1 MKHIYFLLLFVL
13 IITKMQSQTLKFN
26 GSAQEPFVKTVI
38 NNGSVT
44 SGSSRND
51 YNFQHPFD
59 IFIGPDDSL
68 WVNER
73 SGIIS
78 KVHKSNGGRRIVLN
92 ISSLVT
98 FTRTGSGASVTGI
111 AQDGMFGMALH
122 PDAFKGLGKDSLFV
136 AYCYGGAAARK
147 TRISRFYYNPTT
159 KVLVPGSEFPL
170 IQNLPG
176 SNDHNGGRLV
186 FGPDKTLY
194 FSCGD
199 QGANQFG
206 NACISLKSQNN
217 ISSGDFTAQNW
228 TNYAGHILRLT
239 TGGTVPGDNPT
250 FGGVKSHMFSKGH
263 RNPQG
268 LVFEKDG
275 TGIMPSNAKLYESE
289 QGAVID
295 DEVNYIESGKNYG
308 WPYIS
313 GYNDNVFYTY
323 KNWSASPITAV
334 STDIDCGNYNNVGE
348 CGTATNMTGANAPK
362 AENYFTPANGF
373 NETFTDPLKSQAA
386 VTTTNCFN
394 NDYLSRPTV
403 AWSSIEYYNNTTT
416 GIPGWSNSLLLT
428 TLKNSSIL
436 RYKLNT
442 AGTAILADTIQ
453 YFRVQEAGNP
463 DWGINRYRDLVVAAD
478 GVTFYAI
485 TDSLGATS
493 GVTAGGGAG
502 GSGPKVKDEGKIIS
516 FKYTGI
522 TLSLNPTTI
531 NERTIND
538 LVKIYPNPVTEY
550 FVVNTKDLDTR
561 PYTLNLIDANGR
573 VILQRNITNAL
584 ETIMVKEIPNGQ
596 YLMTLT
602 NRNGKVISTKKV
614 SIIH

>member
-1 MKHIYFLLLFVL
+1 MKQFYSLLLFVFTINTL
-13 IITKMQSQTLKFN
+13 QAQTLKFN
-26 GSAQEPFVKTVI
+26 GAAQEPFTKTVL
-38 NNGSVT
+38 NTG
-44 SGSSRND
+44 
-51 YNFQHPFD
+51 YNFQHPFE

-78 KVHKSNGGRRIVLN
+78 KVHKTTGLRRIVLN
-92 ISSLVT
+92 ISSQVT

-136 AYCYGGAAARK
+136 AYCYGGTAARK
-147 TRISRFYYNPTT
+147 VRISRFYYNPTT
-159 KVLVPGSEFPL
+159 KVLVPASEFTL
-170 IQNLPG
+170 IENIPG

-186 FGPDKTLY
+186 FGPDKKVY
-194 FSCGD
+194 YSCGD

-206 NACISLKSQNN
+206 NACISLKSQND
-217 ISSGDFTAQNW
+217 ITAAELSAG
-228 TNYAGHILRLT
+228 NYVNYPGHILRLNT
-239 TGGTVPGDNPT
+239 DGSVPSDNPLFAT
-250 FGGVKSHMFSKGH
+250 VRSHVYSKGH

-268 LVFEKDG
+268 LVFQKDG
-275 TGIMPSNAKLYESE
+275 TGNMPVGAFLYESE

-295 DEVNYIESGKNYG
+295 DEVNRIESGKNYG
-308 WPYIS
+308 WPRIS

-323 KNWSASPITAV
+323 KNWSLSPSGSGATNC
-334 STDIDCGNYNNVGE
+334 TNYPGE

-362 AENYFTPANGF
+362 LESSWLPA
-373 NETFTDPLKSQAA
+373 TDYTDPLKSQAA
-386 VTTTNCFN
+386 VASPDCV
-394 NDYLSRPTV
+394 DYLARPTV

-436 RYKLNT
+436 RYKLNA

-453 YFRVQEAGNP
+453 YFRVPKDATNP
-463 DWGINRYRDLVVAAD
+463 NWGINRYRDLAVAAD

-502 GSGPKVKDEGKIIS
+502 GSGPAVADKGKIIA

-531 NERTIND
+531 AERAIND
-538 LVKIYPNPVTEY
+538 LVKVYPNPVTEY

-561 PYTLNLIDANGR
+561 PYTLNLMDANGR
-573 VILQRNITNAL
+573 MILQKSITNAL
-584 ETIMVKEIPNGQ
+584 ETIMVKEIHNGQ

>member
-1 MKHIYFLLLFVL
+1 MKQLYFLMLFVL
-13 IITKMQSQTLKFN
+13 TITKIHSQTLKFN
-26 GSAQEPFVKTVI
+26 GAAQEPFVKTVL
-38 NNGSVT
+38 NTG
-44 SGSSRND
+44 

-78 KVHKSNGGRRIVLN
+78 KVHKTTGLRRIVLD
-92 ISSLVT
+92 ISSTVT
-98 FTRTGSGASVTGI
+98 FTRSFGGAGGTVDNI

-136 AYCYGGAAARK
+136 AFCYGGTAARK

-159 KVLVPGSEFPL
+159 KVLVPGSETIL
-170 IQNLPG
+170 IQNLPA

-186 FGPDKTLY
+186 FGADKTLY
-194 FSCGD
+194 YSCGD

-206 NACISLKSQNN
+206 NCNIEIKSQKD
-217 ISSGDFTAQNW
+217 ITAAELTAQTW
-228 TNYAGHILRLT
+228 TNYAGHILRLNRD
-239 TGGTVPGDNPT
+239 GTVPTDNPT
-250 FGGVKSHMFSKGH
+250 FATVKSHVFSKGH

-268 LVFEKDG
+268 LVWQKDASG
-275 TGIMPSNAKLYESE
+275 NIPTTGAILYESE
-289 QGAVID
+289 QGAVTD
-295 DEVNYIESGKNYG
+295 DEVNIIESGKNYG
-308 WPYIS
+308 WPYIA
-313 GYNDNVFYTY
+313 GYNDNIFYRY
-323 KNWSASPITAV
+323 KNYGGTGCTGATYP
-334 STDIDCGNYNNVGE
+334 GE
-348 CGTATNMTGANAPK
+348 CAGPLDIANSAAESAAPGGAAAYTNPI
-362 AENYFTPANGF
+362 
-373 NETFTDPLKSQAA
+373 KSQGPVGQTSAECSAA
-386 VTTTNCFN
+386 NS
-394 NDYLSRPTV
+394 YLARSTV

-436 RYKLNT
+436 RYKLDA

-453 YFRVQEAGNP
+453 YFRVVKDAANP
-463 DWGINRYRDLVVAAD
+463 SWGINRYRDMVVAAD
-478 GVTFYAI
+478 GVTFYVI

-502 GSGPKVKDEGKIIS
+502 GAGPTVEDKGKIIS
-516 FKYTGI
+516 FKYTGV
-522 TLSLNPTTI
+522 TLSLNPAIPTD
-531 NERTIND
+531 RVIND
-538 LVKIYPNPVTEY
+538 LVKVYPNPVTEY

-561 PYTLNLIDANGR
+561 PYTLNLIDINGR
-573 VILQRNITNAL
+573 VILQRNIANSL
-584 ETIMVKEIPNGQ
+584 ETIMVKDIPNGQ

-602 NRNGKVISTKKV
+602 NRNDKVISTKKV

>member
-1 MKHIYFLLLFVL
+1 MKQLYFLLLFVL
-13 IITKMQSQTLKFN
+13 IITKINSQTLKFN
-26 GSAQEPFVKTVI
+26 GAAQEPFAKTVI
-38 NNGSVT
+38 NTG
-44 SGSSRND
+44 

-92 ISSLVT
+92 ISSQVT
-98 FTRTGSGASVTGI
+98 FTRSFSGSTVTGI

-147 TRISRFYYNPTT
+147 VKISRFFYNLTT
-159 KVLVPGSEFPL
+159 KVLVPGSEFVL

-186 FGPDKTLY
+186 FGPDTKIY
-194 FSCGD
+194 YSCGD

-206 NACISLKSQNN
+206 NTCISLKSQNDVT
-217 ISSGDFTAQNW
+217 SGDLTVQNFI
-228 TNYAGHILRLT
+228 NYAGHILRLNT
-239 TGGTVPGDNPT
+239 DGSIPSNNPIFATVR
-250 FGGVKSHMFSKGH
+250 SHVYSKGH

-268 LVFEKDG
+268 LVFQKDG
-275 TGIMPSNAKLYESE
+275 TGNMPAAAKLYESE

-295 DEVNYIESGKNYG
+295 DEVNLIESGKNYG
-308 WPYIS
+308 WPRIS

-323 KNWSASPITAV
+323 KNWSLSPVTASTSDV
-334 STDIDCGNYNNVGE
+334 DCGNYPGE
-348 CGTATNMTGANAPK
+348 CGFATNMTGGS
-362 AENYFTPANGF
+362 PANPPRL
-373 NETFTDPLKSQAA
+373 ESSWLPATDYTDPLKSQAA
-386 VTTTNCFN
+386 VASPDCV
-394 NDYLSRPTV
+394 DYLARPTV

-436 RYKLNT
+436 RYKLNA

-502 GSGPKVKDEGKIIS
+502 GSGPSVKDKGKIIS

-531 NERTIND
+531 NERAIND

-561 PYTLNLIDANGR
+561 PYTLNLMDANGR